1 MGAFYLPRGSTV
13 SGMYGQVAPTPPA
26 PNTRRMRPTAFAHFE
41 SREPNE
47 LGELVHGYLAGLERG
62 QREEAQ
68 VSFLVERRMHHAW
81 VYVPSL
87 VKGD

>member
-1 MGAFYLPRGSTV
+1 MV
-13 SGMYGQVAPTPPA
+13 
-26 PNTRRMRPTAFAHFE
+26 PTAFAHFE
-41 SREPNE
+41 SREPGE
-47 LGELVHGYLAGLERG
+47 LGQLVHGYLSRLEQG

-68 VSFLVERRMHHAW
+68 VSFLVERRTHHAW